1 MPLSIGGQ
9 RFSSGFGTH
18 ARSLIRVRLL
28 HPGRVFEGGYGID
41 DEGWKT
47 ARVRFRIRDDH
58 RRVLLL
64 SEPISYGA
72 VHRFSVP
79 LTGQRQLLLEVLPVG
94 DNNNGAHVDWVEL
107 RVK

>member
-1 MPLSIGGQ
+1 MGGQ
-9 RFSSGFGTH
+9 VFSSGFGTH
-18 ARSLIRVRLL
+18 VTSLIRVRLL

-47 ARVRFRIRDDH
+47 ARVRFRIRDDR

-64 SEPISYGA
+64 SEPIAMGA

-79 LTGQRQLLLEVLPVG
+79 LTGQRELLLEVLPG
-94 DNNNGAHVDWVEL
+94 GANASANDAAHADWVDL
-107 RVK
+107 SVK